1 MNRAG
6 EIKKEEI
13 IKKIYMELE
22 LWRDC
27 PARSE
32 RENLRI
38 CGAIDALETVL
49 IEIGEKIVA
58 D

>member
-1 MNRAG
+1 MNR
-6 EIKKEEI
+6 EEI